1 MVVSRVLAEQLV
13 PAERRVPGPVQE
25 PEPVA
30 LPELVLE
37 QVPELVQVLV
47 LAV

>member
-1 MVVSRVLAEQLV
+1 LVVSRVLAEQLV

>member
-1 MVVSRVLAEQLV
+1 
-13 PAERRVPGPVQE
+13 VQEPE

-37 QVPELVQVLV
+37 QVPERVQVLV
-47 LAV
+47 LAVLPEE

>member
-1 MVVSRVLAEQLV
+1 LAVSRVLAEQLV
-13 PAERRVPGPVQE
+13 RAERRVPGPVQE
-25 PEPVA
+25 PVA
-30 LPELVLE
+30 RPELVLE

>member
-1 MVVSRVLAEQLV
+1 MVSRVLAEQLV